1 MTRASNLLRKMR
13 GNKMILISS
22 VILAV
27 TFLCGAF
34 AGFLAPFSP
43 YDQALE
49 NKLKPPFFADH
60 NRHRVHVLG
69 TDQLG
74 RDVLSRMLYGIRVS
88 LLIGIMA
95 VAISAV
101 FGVVLG
107 LIAGYY
113 GGIFDDVIMRLA
125 DIQLSIPLILLA
137 ISVIIVLGSSIQ
149 VLIMVIGL
157 TQWMAYARMVR
168 GQALSLREKDFVTS
182 AYAVGASDF
191 RVVSRYIFPNTL
203 SSVTVLITLNMA
215 TVIVLEAGLS
225 FLGLGIQPP
234 EPSLGTM
241 LSESTSYLS
250 SAWWL
255 STFPGLT
262 IMVIILGI
270 NLFGDGL
277 RDVLDPR
284 LENY

>member
-1 MTRASNLLRKMR
+1 MTRASNLLRKIR
-13 GNKMILISS
+13 GNKMVLISS

-27 TFLCGAF
+27 TFFCGAF
-34 AGFLAPFSP
+34 AGFLAPYSP

-49 NKLKPPFFADH
+49 NKLKPPLFTDQNGRA
-60 NRHRVHVLG
+60 HVLG

-74 RDVLSRMLYGIRVS
+74 RDVLSRVFYGIRVS

-101 FGVVLG
+101 FGVILG

-113 GGIFDDVIMRLA
+113 GGLLDDVIMRIA
-125 DIQLSIPLILLA
+125 DVQLSIPLILLA

-149 VLIMVIGL
+149 VLIVVIGL
-157 TQWMAYARMVR
+157 TQWISYARMVR

-182 AYAVGASDF
+182 AYAVGASDL
-191 RVVSRYIFPNTL
+191 RILTRYILPNTL
-203 SSVTVLITLNMA
+203 SSVTVLVTLNMA

-255 STFPGLT
+255 SSFPGLT
-262 IMVIILGI
+262 IMVIILAI

>member
-22 VILAV
+22 VILSV

-34 AGFLAPFSP
+34 AGFLAPYSP

-49 NKLKPPFFADH
+49 NKLKPPLFTDQKGRA
-60 NRHRVHVLG
+60 HVFG

-74 RDVLSRMLYGIRVS
+74 RDVLSRVIYGIRVS
-88 LLIGIMA
+88 LLIGILA
-95 VAISAV
+95 VAISAA
-101 FGVVLG
+101 FGIVLG

-113 GGIFDDVIMRLA
+113 GGLLDDVIMRIA
-125 DIQLSIPLILLA
+125 DVQLSIPLILLA

-149 VLIMVIGL
+149 VLIVVIGL
-157 TQWMAYARMVR
+157 TQWISYARMVR

-182 AYAVGASDF
+182 AYAVGASDL
-191 RVVSRYIFPNTL
+191 RVLTRYILPNTL
-203 SSVTVLITLNMA
+203 SSVTVLVTLNMA

-262 IMVIILGI
+262 IMVIILAI

>member
-1 MTRASNLLRKMR
+1 MSKANNVFAKMR
-13 GNKMILISS
+13 GNKMMLFSSGVLILTFFFGA
-22 VILAV
+22 LA
-27 TFLCGAF
+27 GII
-34 AGFLAPFSP
+34 APFSP
-43 YDQALE
+43 YAQDLE
-49 NKLKPPFFADH
+49 GKLKPPFSKTNDH
-60 NRHRVHVLG
+60 RTHILG
-69 TDQLG
+69 TDHLG
-74 RDVLSRMLYGIRVS
+74 RDVLSRVIHGIRVS
-88 LLIGIMA
+88 LVIGILA

-101 FGVVLG
+101 FGVILG

-113 GGIFDDVIMRLA
+113 GGIMDDIIMRIADVQLA
-125 DIQLSIPLILLA
+125 IPLILLA
-137 ISVIIVLGSSIQ
+137 ISVIVVLGSGIR
-149 VLIMVIGL
+149 VLVLVIGL

-182 AYAVGASDF
+182 AHAVGATDL
-191 RVVSRYIFPNTL
+191 RIITRYIFPNTL
-203 SSVTVLITLNMA
+203 SSVMVLVTLNMA

-234 EPSLGTM
+234 EPSLGSM
-241 LSESTSYLS
+241 LSESISYLS
-250 SAWWL
+250 RAWWL

-262 IMVIILGI
+262 IMMIILAI

>member
-1 MTRASNLLRKMR
+1 MR

-22 VILAV
+22 VILIV
-27 TFLCGAF
+27 TFFCGAF
-34 AGFLAPFSP
+34 AGFLVPFSP
-43 YDQALE
+43 YEQALE
-49 NKLKPPFFADH
+49 NRLKPPFWQDK
-60 NRHRVHVLG
+60 NNRVHPLG

-74 RDVLSRMLYGIRVS
+74 RDVLSRVIYGIRVS

-113 GGIFDDVIMRLA
+113 GGIFDDVIMRIA

-137 ISVIIVLGSSIQ
+137 ISVIVLLGSSIR

-182 AYAVGASDF
+182 AYAVGAGDF
-191 RVVSRYIFPNTL
+191 RVISRYIFPNTV

-215 TVIVLEAGLS
+215 TVIILEAGLS

-255 STFPGLT
+255 ATFPGLT
-262 IMVIILGI
+262 IMVIILAI